1 VLRKVLKL
9 DFDRVVPGT
18 GPVVKRAELEAFAD
32 HIDKLA
38 ANPLPATHPI
48 IGDGRQT
55 AVKSQ
60 HTRS

>member
-38 ANPLPATHPI
+38 ANPLP
-48 IGDGRQT
+48 
-55 AVKSQ
+55 
-60 HTRS
+60 TRHSPNHW